1 MGFFVPLVVGQI
13 DVGPSITMPKP
24 TCPQAVP
31 FLGAIEMK
39 ALDQPDFQ
47 TNRASGKAK
56 SHIQLTWFNARW
68 GDIKCA
74 ANSARRRSPTHSIFK
89 SRARAEDKRLALK
102 CTRQTSRTPLRF
114 SVKTCQRSSP

>member
-1 MGFFVPLVVGQI
+1 MSGQASRCLSQLVRKAVSAF
-13 DVGPSITMPKP
+13 PWAPK
-24 TCPQAVP
+24 
-31 FLGAIEMK
+31 MK

-74 ANSARRRSPTHSIFK
+74 ANSGRLKARRRSLTHSISK

-114 SVKTCQRSSP
+114 SVKI